1 MLALFFT
8 TTGYRIVGLLH
19 ILAAIAAFGPLFIYP
34 SMQRAGAT
42 AAVARLHLRLVLPA
56 LTLSWVLGMGLVGMS
71 KPAGSDEAV
80 FKMSQTWIVLALIVW
95 VILMAVSWFLIRPA
109 LTDTGESAR
118 SRMAAGIG
126 VTHLLLIVQLYL
138 MIWKPGSAG

>member
-8 TTGYRIVGLLH
+8 TTGYRVLGLLH

-34 SMQRAGAT
+34 SMQRSGASD
-42 AAVARLHLRLVLPA
+42 AVARLHLRLVLPA
-56 LTLSWVLGMGLVGMS
+56 LALSWVLGMGLVGMS
-71 KPAGSDEAV
+71 KPDGSDEAV

-95 VILMAVSWFLIRPA
+95 VVMMAISWFMIRPA
-109 LTDTGESAR
+109 LTDGGEAAR

-126 VTHLLLIVQLYL
+126 ITHLLLIVQLYL
-138 MIWKPGSAG
+138 MIWKPGLD